1 MRRSSSSSAEEV
13 DTEDKF
19 LWGLE
24 AAIALGLEAVFSFEA
39 LFGSEVSAGVCELE
53 EGAELIAFL
62 GVEGLAVEA
71 FCGSIVEVSAMVC
84 ES

>member
-1 MRRSSSSSAEEV
+1 MRQSSSSSAEEV
-13 DTEDKF
+13 DAEDNF
-19 LWGLE
+19 PREEE
-24 AAIALGLEAVFSFEA
+24 AALVLSWEAIFALGAVFS
-39 LFGSEVSAGVCELE
+39 LEVSTRVCALE

-62 GVEGLAVEA
+62 VMEV

>member
-13 DTEDKF
+13 DTEDTF
-19 LWGLE
+19 SWGVE
-24 AAIALGLEAVFSFEA
+24 AAIALFGLETVFCLEA
-39 LFGSEVSAGVCELE
+39 LFGLEVPTGVH
-53 EGAELIAFL
+53 GGSKLIAFL
-62 GVEGLAVEA
+62 AVEG

>member
-13 DTEDKF
+13 DAEDTF
-19 LWGLE
+19 SQEVEAALVLGLE
-24 AAIALGLEAVFSFEA
+24 AIFALEAVFS
-39 LFGSEVSAGVCELE
+39 LEVPTGVRALE
-53 EGAELIAFL
+53 EDSGLVAFL
-62 GVEGLAVEA
+62 VVEG

>member
-13 DTEDKF
+13 DTEDAF
-19 LWGLE
+19 SREVE
-24 AAIALGLEAVFSFEA
+24 AVLVLGLEVVFA
-39 LFGSEVSAGVCELE
+39 LGGAFSLEVPTGVCALE
-53 EGAELIAFL
+53 EGVDLVAFL
-62 GVEGLAVEA
+62 LVEG